1 MSLPADESQFMP
13 ASSKS
18 RPRADAKAASRLVR
32 LSAAILGPMS
42 QRPVESAA
50 CAVFAALMTGI
61 LLNALALQSARHPS
75 PLFGTQVTVSPIA
88 APTEM
93 PKPVPRPL
101 AIGAAPAATAPAAP
115 PVAIATRP
123 ITAPHD
129 AEPGPAKTADAIGD
143 MLRTSRVVPPAA
155 SPAGTSAIDATRIL
169 LVQKALMK
177 LGYVIRPDGV
187 MGATTRQ
194 AIEKFERERGWPA
207 RGELTPKVLREIS
220 LKSGL
225 SLE

>member
-1 MSLPADESQFMP
+1 M
-13 ASSKS
+13 
-18 RPRADAKAASRLVR
+18 R
-32 LSAAILGPMS
+32 LSAGLVAPLS

-50 CAVFAALMTGI
+50 CAVFAALMTGV

-88 APTEM
+88 APAEM
-93 PKPVPRPL
+93 PKPVPRPVP
-101 AIGAAPAATAPAAP
+101 ISPAPAVSAPAAP
-115 PVAIATRP
+115 PVAIAIRP
-123 ITAPHD
+123 IAAPHD
-129 AEPGPAKTADAIGD
+129 AEPLPAKVPDAIGD
-143 MLRTSRVVPPAA
+143 MLRASRATPPAP
-155 SPAGTSAIDATRIL
+155 SPANTSAIDATRVL

-187 MGATTRQ
+187 MGTTTRQ

-207 RGELTPKVLREIS
+207 HGELTPKLLREIS
-220 LKSGL
+220 LRSGL